1 MYELKPTGQFRKDLR
16 LCERRGCNL
25 QSLKTVLE
33 YLKNNGQVPAD
44 YLPHKLVGRNYKGFW
59 ECHIQPDWLLVYDV
73 QEAVCLVALVRTGT
87 HSDLFKKSK

>member
-1 MYELKPTGQFRKDLR
+1 MYELKPTSKFKKDLK
-16 LCERRGCNL
+16 LSQRRGCNMDNI
-25 QSLKTVLE
+25 KTVLE
-33 YLKNNGQVPAD
+33 YLRRDGQVPNE

-59 ECHIQPDWLLVYDV
+59 ECHIESNWLLVYDV

>member
-1 MYELKPTGQFRKDLR
+1 MYELKPTSQFKKDLK
-16 LCERRGCNL
+16 LSQRRGCNMDNI
-25 QSLKTVLE
+25 KTVLE
-33 YLKNNGQVPAD
+33 YLRRDGQVPNE

-59 ECHIQPDWLLVYDV
+59 ECHIESNWLLVYDV